1 MNKDRR
7 DASILRKIANY
18 CDEIADTIAFFGS
31 SYDLLNDNKIYQN
44 AAAMCIL
51 QIGELAG
58 HLSEDF
64 RLSHSDMPWRQIK
77 TMRNIAAHDYE
88 NFNLKYLWDTMIED
102 IPQLREYCNKI
113 IQQNQAL
120 QQDCAE
126 EVEEAE

>member
-1 MNKDRR
+1 
-7 DASILRKIANY
+7 
-18 CDEIADTIAFFGS
+18 
-31 SYDLLNDNKIYQN
+31 
-44 AAAMCIL
+44 
-51 QIGELAG
+51 
-58 HLSEDF
+58 
-64 RLSHSDMPWRQIK
+64 
-77 TMRNIAAHDYE
+77 MRNIAAHDYE